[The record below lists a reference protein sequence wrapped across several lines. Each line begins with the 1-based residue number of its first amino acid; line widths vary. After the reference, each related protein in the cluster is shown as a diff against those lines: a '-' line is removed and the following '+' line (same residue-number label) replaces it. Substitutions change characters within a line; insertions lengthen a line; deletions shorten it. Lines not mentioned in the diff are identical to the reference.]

1 MEKNLIS
8 YLLPEEL
15 LEHFNIVSIQET
27 GDASQAQGVL
37 HILLEEKNI
46 LPYGY
51 QQSLYESKGFYES
64 SEIEDFPIRGRKVL
78 LKLRRRRWRD
88 KATKREEIQN
98 DFSFI
103 AEGCKITQE
112 LAIFLKG
119 IGR

>member
-64 SEIEDFPIRGRKVL
+64 
-78 LKLRRRRWRD
+78 
-88 KATKREEIQN
+88 
-98 DFSFI
+98 
-103 AEGCKITQE
+103 
-112 LAIFLKG
+112 
-119 IGR
+119 